1 MSFVDQDRS
10 REKALS
16 GAITIA
22 VLGCVGYALVSGFA
36 MSVVRTPPWD
46 IPTAIYRAPPPPPP
60 KPEPTTRA
68 TKPTPSS
75 HIVTPMRQVDTPP
88 IDRTDLQTGTVI
100 IPPVH
105 IQTGEIGTQTTLPQ
119 QPKPDLSAGAR
130 PQGHPGD
137 WVTTDD
143 YPPSA
148 LRAGLEGR
156 TSFRLDLGVDGRA
169 TGCAVT
175 QSSGS
180 DELDRTACRLL
191 QRRAHFSAALGAD
204 GQPIASSY
212 AGSVVWRAPAD

>member
-16 GAITIA
+16 GAASIA
-22 VLGCVGYALVSGFA
+22 VVGLVGYALVSGFA
-36 MSVVRTPPWD
+36 MSVIRTPPWD
-46 IPTAIYRAPPPPPP
+46 IPTASYRAPPPPPP
-60 KPEPTTRA
+60 PRPEPTAKT
-68 TKPTPSS
+68 TKPTQASP
-75 HIVTPMRQVDTPP
+75 IAAPVRRVDTPP
-88 IDRTDLQTGTVI
+88 IDRTDMQTGTIMV
-100 IPPVH
+100 PPVH
-105 IQTGEIGTQTTLPQ
+105 IQTGEIGTQTTPPP
-119 QPKPDLSAGAR
+119 PKPDLSAGAR

-204 GQPIASSY
+204 GQPVASSY